1 MDAVVFGA
9 VALCLV
15 LHAIMFF
22 LVFID
27 IEEDRSH
34 GPHQL
39 EYEIKHYDEGD
50 MWAWKVW
57 ACADPEISQS
67 GEAPS
72 RQEAVWL
79 TRWAA
84 RNIRDELVY
93 GNMDTASGE
102 IWL

>member
-1 MDAVVFGA
+1 MGALVFGA
-9 VALCLV
+9 VALTLV

-22 LVFID
+22 LVFKD
-27 IEEDRSH
+27 IEEDRLH
-34 GPHQL
+34 GPHQM

-50 MWAWKVW
+50 VWTWKAWS
-57 ACADPEISQS
+57 CAAPEISQS
-67 GEAPS
+67 GDAPT

-79 TRWAA
+79 TRWAV

-93 GNMDTASGE
+93 GNMDCESGE